1 MQLRKVI
8 TKIDNE
14 KFILYYE
21 VNEPKEV
28 TIDIYQITLTCLA
41 FKEVPE
47 FTDGIT
53 PVEVLFRPKKFIERK
68 PEDNG
73 LQLLIMD
80 ARATDPKD
88 LESIIS
94 NL

>member
-1 MQLRKVI
+1 M
-8 TKIDNE
+8 
-14 KFILYYE
+14 
-21 VNEPKEV
+21 
-28 TIDIYQITLTCLA
+28 TCLA